1 MSEAGADPH
10 APRAGGRAGSFEFI
24 EGPTGDL
31 SFRVRAPTLEG
42 LFAVA
47 AEAFLAVT
55 LEDPAAL
62 ETRERRELALEEPDL
77 ELLLLRFVNEL
88 VFLRDASE
96 LLLRTQ
102 RLQVTHDGV
111 ARLAATLAGERI
123 DRRRHLLR
131 SDVKA
136 ATAHALRVAELAD
149 GWEAQLTLDV

>member
-1 MSEAGADPH
+1 MSDSGGD
-10 APRAGGRAGSFEFI
+10 PRAASGGGSAGGFEFV

-31 SFRVRAPTLEG
+31 SFVARAPTLDG
-42 LFAVA
+42 LFRSA

-55 LEDPAAL
+55 LEDSSAL
-62 ETRERRELALEEPDL
+62 QAHERCELALEEPDL

-96 LLLRTQ
+96 LLLRPERIRVTQ
-102 RLQVTHDGV
+102 DGV
-111 ARLAATLAGERI
+111 ARLAARLAGERI

-136 ATAHALRVAELAD
+136 ATAHGLRVVETPD
-149 GWEAQLTLDV
+149 GWEAGLTLDV

>member
-1 MSEAGADPH
+1 MSKAGADPR
-10 APRAGGRAGSFEFI
+10 AARAGERSGSFEFV

-31 SFRVRAPTLEG
+31 TFLARAPTLEG
-42 LFAVA
+42 LFAAA

-55 LEDPAAL
+55 LEDASLL
-62 ETRERRELALEEPDL
+62 EPREQRELALEEPDL

-96 LLLRTQ
+96 LLLRPQRVRVTQ
-102 RLQVTHDGV
+102 DGV

-123 DRRRHLLR
+123 DRGRHALR

-136 ATAHALRVAELAD
+136 ATAHALRVSQTPE
-149 GWEAQLTLDV
+149 GWEARLTLDV